1 MSMRDLA
8 WPLLAVALAGCQATE
23 SPHRF
28 GLGRPVTEAEIA
40 AWNIDASPGN
50 GGLPPGRGDVATGR
64 ALFDATCVACHGEKG
79 EGIPPFPRLVGG
91 QGTLA
96 TAKPVLTI
104 GSFWPYA
111 VTVFDYVRRAMPFPD
126 PQSLGNDEV
135 YALTAYLLY
144 LNGILPETAEL
155 DAPRLLAVRMPNR
168 DGFIADDRPD
178 EGR

>member
-1 MSMRDLA
+1 
-8 WPLLAVALAGCQATE
+8 
-23 SPHRF
+23 
-28 GLGRPVTEAEIA
+28 
-40 AWNIDASPGN
+40 
-50 GGLPPGRGDVATGR
+50 
-64 ALFDATCVACHGEKG
+64 
-79 EGIPPFPRLVGG
+79 
-91 QGTLA
+91 
-96 TAKPVLTI
+96 
-104 GSFWPYA
+104 
-111 VTVFDYVRRAMPFPD
+111 VRRAMPFPD